1 MKDTLFT
8 GPEARKRLQSGIKK
22 AALAVGGTMGT
33 GGSNALIEAIE
44 SPGHLATND
53 GATILSSIHFEDP
66 VEEMGRKVL
75 LEAVSRSNKASGD
88 GSSTATVITAAIIE
102 EGEKYLDAHAP
113 MDIKKSLEACIP
125 LIEESV
131 ATQKRE
137 ITENEV
143 GQVATISSEDAEI
156 GARIQEIYQ
165 QIGKDGI
172 IYWDISKTAEDSYAI
187 GTGISV
193 DGAGYVSPYMCDAN
207 ESGQNTNQVR
217 IQDPYI
223 LITKQKITSAA
234 DFNDL
239 FQGLFN
245 RDIKDVVVFCDDY
258 DPLVIPDIIRT
269 RAMRGFRAVM
279 VKMPVLWKD
288 WWYEDLA
295 LASGAKIIDPSAGLP
310 LKNATLEDLGQ
321 FDHITITKD
330 QTFIDGIKDLS
341 EHIKALQESATD
353 EGALRSSRLNT
364 KTARYFVGA
373 HSDSALSY
381 RRLKVEDA
389 IAAAYQALHGG
400 IVAGGGSA
408 LLNVSAVLKE
418 KKGDKVLGI
427 GATILADAL
436 EAPARQIYK
445 NAGARVP
452 DNFLYSGTDKGGFDS
467 RTKTEIGDMFEAG
480 IIDPANIVVNA
491 CRNAISVGA
500 SVLTANTIVL
510 LPRQDEPVS
519 IPTQPVMN

>member
-8 GPEARKRLQSGIKK
+8 GPEARKRLQAGIKK
-22 AALAVGGTMGT
+22 SAIAVGGTMGT

-44 SPGHLATND
+44 SPGHMATND

-66 VEEMGRKVL
+66 IEEMGRKVL
-75 LEAVSRSNKASGD
+75 LEAVSRSNRASGD

-102 EGEKYLDAHAP
+102 EGDKYLETDAP

-125 LIEESV
+125 IIEESIK
-131 ATQKRE
+131 AQTRE
-137 ITENEV
+137 ITEKEV
-143 GQVATISSEDAEI
+143 GQVATISAEDPEI
-156 GARIQEIYQ
+156 GARIQEIYEK
-165 QIGKDGI
+165 IGKSGI
-172 IYWDISKTAEDSYAI
+172 IYWDISKTAEDSYSI
-187 GTGISV
+187 GTGITV
-193 DGAGYVSPYMCDAN
+193 DGAGYVSPYMCDAS

-239 FQGLFN
+239 FLALNN

-295 LASGAKIIDPSAGLP
+295 KATGAKIVDPVAGFP
-310 LKNATLEDLGQ
+310 LKNATVADLGQ
-321 FDHITITKD
+321 VDSIIVTKD
-330 QTFIDGIKDLS
+330 QTFLDGIKDMA
-341 EHIKALQESATD
+341 EHIKELEAKADD
-353 EGALRSSRLNT
+353 EGAIRASRLNT

-389 IAAAYQALHGG
+389 IASAYQALNGG
-400 IVAGGGSA
+400 IVSGGGSA

-418 KKGDKVLGI
+418 MEGNV
-427 GATILADAL
+427 GAQILSAAL
-436 EAPARQIYK
+436 EAPARQIYA

-452 DNFLYSGTDKGGFDS
+452 DYFAYSGTDIGGFDS
-467 RTKTEIGDMFEAG
+467 RTKTEVGDMFKAG
-480 IIDPANIVVNA
+480 IIDPANVVLNA

-500 SVLTANTIVL
+500 AVLTANTIVL
-510 LPRQDEPVS
+510 LPRQEEPVS
-519 IPTQPVMN
+519 IPTQPVVN

>member
-22 AALAVGGTMGT
+22 SAIAVGGTMGT

-44 SPGHLATND
+44 NPGHLATND
-53 GATILSSIHFEDP
+53 GATILSAIHFEDP
-66 VEEMGRKVL
+66 IEEMGRKVL
-75 LEAVSRSNKASGD
+75 LESVSRSNKVSGD

-102 EGEKYLDAHAP
+102 EGDKYMDQAAP
-113 MDIKKSLEACIP
+113 MDIKKSLEGCIP
-125 LIEESV
+125 VIEE
-131 ATQKRE
+131 AIAAQKRE
-137 ITENEV
+137 ITEKEV
-143 GQVATISSEDAEI
+143 GQVAAISAEDEQI
-156 GARIQEIYQ
+156 GATIQEIYEK
-165 QIGKDGI
+165 IGKDGI
-172 IYWDISKTAEDSYAI
+172 IYWDISKTAEDSYTI
-187 GTGISV
+187 GTGITV
-193 DGAGYVSPYMCDAN
+193 EGAGYVSPYMCDAAEN
-207 ESGQNTNQVR
+207 GTNTNQVR

-239 FQGLFN
+239 FLALFN
-245 RDIKDVVVFCDDY
+245 KDIKDVVVFCDEY

-295 LASGAKIIDPSAGLP
+295 LATGAKIIDPAAGLP
-310 LKNATLEDLGQ
+310 MKNATVADLGQ
-321 FDHITITKD
+321 VESIIVTKD
-330 QTFIDGIKDLS
+330 QTFLDGLKDVS
-341 EHIKALQESATD
+341 AHIKALEEEATD
-353 EGALRSSRLNT
+353 DTKLRASRLNT

-389 IAAAYQALHGG
+389 ISAAWQALHGG

-418 KKGDKVLGI
+418 KEGI
-427 GATILADAL
+427 GAKILSAAL
-436 EAPARQIYK
+436 EAPARQIYQ

-452 DNFLYSGTDKGGFDS
+452 DYFAYSGTDKGGFDS
-467 RTKTEIGDMFEAG
+467 RTKTEIGDMFAAG
-480 IIDPANIVVNA
+480 IIDPANIVINA
-491 CRNAISVGA
+491 CKNAVSVAA

-510 LPRQDEPVS
+510 LPREDA
-519 IPTQPVMN
+519 PTQVMPPVQPVIN